1 VVDELFEGTVGV
13 MDVLKLTV
21 MSMIVVFVSL
31 LSISF
36 ILELFKVLFY
46 DRDIKKKEA
55 IKNQNIKEST
65 KESVDL
71 SENHILAALFTA
83 AVAASNGKKASN
95 LRIRSIRKIS

>member
-1 VVDELFEGTVGV
+1 MFEGPDIV

-21 MSMIVVFVSL
+21 MSMTVVFASL
-31 LSISF
+31 LTISF

-46 DRDIKKKEA
+46 DRDIKKKES
-55 IKNQNIKEST
+55 IENKKSIETTKESV

-71 SENHILAALFTA
+71 SKNHVLAALFTA
-83 AVAASNGKKASN
+83 AVAASDGKKASN

>member
-1 VVDELFEGTVGV
+1 MFEGPDIV

-21 MSMIVVFVSL
+21 MSMTVVFATL
-31 LSISF
+31 LVISF

-46 DRDIKKKEA
+46 DRDIKKKE
-55 IKNQNIKEST
+55 NIENRKVKETT

-71 SENHILAALFTA
+71 TKDHVLAALFTA
-83 AVAASNGKKASN
+83 AVAASDGKKASN

>member
-1 VVDELFEGTVGV
+1 MFQGPDIV

-21 MSMIVVFVSL
+21 MSMTVVFASL
-31 LSISF
+31 LAILF

-46 DRDIKKKEA
+46 DRDIKKKES
-55 IKNQNIKEST
+55 IENKNVKETT

-71 SENHILAALFTA
+71 TKDHVLAALFTA